1 MNVKFFFVSALML
14 FVFTACEGETTRTW
28 TVQNNSSSTIYVTS
42 ATYAGSSTSDSVLA
56 NQSQII
62 ATDVLDEGTDS
73 EGIPSEEFS
82 SFSVSNSSGVSTTK
96 SYQNVE
102 NWNSTIE
109 QTKSTPATF
118 EHQYIFTVTDADF

>member
-1 MNVKFFFVSALML
+1 MTTKLFFISALIL
-14 FVFTACEGETTRTW
+14 FVLTSCEGETTRTW
-28 TVQNNSSSTIYVTS
+28 TVENNSSSTIYVTS
-42 ATYAGSSTSDSVLA
+42 STYSGSTTADSISA

-82 SFSVSNSSGVSTTK
+82 SFSISNSSGVFTTK

-109 QTKSTPATF
+109 QTKNTPATF